1 MNSRERVLYALN
13 HVSPDRAPMDYL
25 ANPAIDLALKQY
37 FNLEPD
43 DNDQLRDALNI
54 DIRGVYPSYS
64 GPKYHPDFPERG
76 VKSNFWGVR
85 TKWIEHDTGGYWD
98 YCDFPLAEADIEAV
112 ANWPLPTADDFDYS
126 QIKAK
131 CRGYQNYAIVTGDPG
146 TADVINGNGRIRGM
160 EQTLIDLALDDEAG
174 LLLARRR
181 TDLQLEIIRR
191 TFEAASGRIDLFW
204 MGEDLGTQI
213 GQMISLDTYRKHLRP
228 IHQKFID
235 LAKSFN
241 IPVMIHTC
249 GSSSWVY
256 NDFIEMGVSAV
267 QTLQPEAKN
276 MNPQYLKSKFGDKL
290 AFHGAIS
297 TTGALS
303 FGTPDDV
310 RTECY
315 KTLEI
320 MNQNGGYIF
329 APAHCIQDNSP
340 VENVLAM
347 YACPLT
353 L

>member
-1 MNSRERVLYALN
+1 
-13 HVSPDRAPMDYL
+13 
-25 ANPAIDLALKQY
+25 
-37 FNLEPD
+37 
-43 DNDQLRDALNI
+43 
-54 DIRGVYPSYS
+54 
-64 GPKYHPDFPERG
+64 
-76 VKSNFWGVR
+76 
-85 TKWIEHDTGGYWD
+85 
-98 YCDFPLAEADIEAV
+98 
-112 ANWPLPTADDFDYS
+112 
-126 QIKAK
+126 
-131 CRGYQNYAIVTGDPG
+131 
-146 TADVINGNGRIRGM
+146 
-160 EQTLIDLALDDEAG
+160 
-174 LLLARRR
+174 
-181 TDLQLEIIRR
+181 
-191 TFEAASGRIDLFW
+191 
-204 MGEDLGTQI
+204 
-213 GQMISLDTYRKHLRP
+213 LRP